1 MNVKL
6 PPEEV
11 AKNRRQTAAILAI
24 SVAKDRRQK
33 MAVLAQWKA
42 EVEES
47 RRERGSAAAT
57 YTDLPELLH
66 WNETEQMWKPHL
78 TKKRSSIPTLNV
90 ELKPVG
96 DKERRTLM
104 LERLS
109 WDERCNTIAC
119 LSKVWL
125 NPPWLNHPERPKV
138 YRRLQGNPHLGP
150 LKVDY
155 NEKIPEVDWVD

>member
-11 AKNRRQTAAILAI
+11 AKNRRQTTAILAI

-47 RRERGSAAAT
+47 RRERGTASST

-66 WNETEQMWKPHL
+66 RNETEQMWEPHL
-78 TKKRSSIPTLNV
+78 SEKGTNSLTPAVDWLSVGPTC
-90 ELKPVG
+90 PVG
-96 DKERRTLM
+96 DEERRTLM
-104 LERLS
+104 FERLS
-109 WDERCNTIAC
+109 WDERCNTLAC

-125 NPPWLNHPERPKV
+125 NPPWLNHGRSSRGRFESGGRF
-138 YRRLQGNPHLGP
+138 
-150 LKVDY
+150 
-155 NEKIPEVDWVD
+155 EKIPEVDWVD